1 MKNER
6 HRFDSAKENV
16 EKIVES
22 DPPLSEEG
30 KRIFASMLPM
40 SRIQS
45 IAEFLNVAASMRK
58 RTSLTTPTLTKLK
71 KRKKISEIGEAE
83 N

>member
-1 MKNER
+1 
-6 HRFDSAKENV
+6 
-16 EKIVES
+16 
-22 DPPLSEEG
+22 
-30 KRIFASMLPM
+30 MLPM